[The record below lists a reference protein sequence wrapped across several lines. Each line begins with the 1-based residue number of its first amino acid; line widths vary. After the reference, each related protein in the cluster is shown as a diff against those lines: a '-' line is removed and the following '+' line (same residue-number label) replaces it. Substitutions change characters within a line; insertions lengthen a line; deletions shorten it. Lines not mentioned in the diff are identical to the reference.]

1 MNAWATSYKRQV
13 LLTWL
18 DVERRLR
25 EMTHG
30 FFEFPA
36 YISGI
41 HCYADG
47 AEILVSESEHET
59 ALREWLSTG
68 FGRALDESELF
79 LHLDIQNTPYPFE
92 VTFQSGKER
101 KRLRYPL
108 WHDLAYLDASPLD
121 AFQLPERFPEQLR
134 VAAFHSFKGGVG
146 RTTALMT
153 HLSAYLEYAKRRP
166 VKVLVIDADLE
177 APGITY
183 WLDVANHPPV
193 SFVRFLESMHYPAV
207 SVQESVRYFADELR
221 KYSLTINGTHEIFVL
236 PACID
241 SEQPIELL
249 DTPVL
254 PEHLARNAK
263 NPWYVGDAIRQLS
276 EALDANLVMVDLRAG
291 LSELASPLLFDPR
304 IERFIVST
312 VTRQSVNGAVLV
324 LEKMAAIRSLIRD
337 QDEVAAIPTVV
348 LSLLTPAL
356 RESVDYD
363 EAIQRLS
370 GAYPNPHVE
379 DAISAGVEFIEAA
392 FDPNLMSIRDFNQA
406 LTLVKSGN
414 LFEQALKWAESLSPI
429 VESLPTTETLH
440 TTRAVQAQQLESL
453 CEKYVYAE
461 SGKAENLLVTEPL
474 RNLAKHYEK
483 SLPATISIGAKGA
496 GKTFNFLQ
504 LCRMQTWE
512 RFLEKVGVATGN
524 RGNVL
529 IFPFLASK
537 NLNPDSPAINVIR
550 NCRDNCFQQLGLA
563 KEFSDIDLSDR
574 IAEALRGSSN
584 WTQFWIGELLAAFD
598 LPMDVGLKGLSDF
611 LSGRQVSAIFLV
623 DGLEDQFP
631 NPADNEQ
638 RDALEALLRL
648 TDRMNEIRGGNVGMI
663 AFVRSDYVR
672 TVIQQNVGQFE
683 TRYKSFVL
691 EWTAESFLRLA
702 YWTCA
707 EARLPFTLEENP
719 EQLSGAELLEKLYE
733 LWGQK
738 LGSPH
743 SKEAQTARWVFAA
756 LCDLNGK
763 LQARDLVRFLFYAA
777 QKSARSDRSS
787 AWDDRVLLPDAI
799 RRAVEDCSIKKVEE
813 ATKEIDVLNSW
824 YTKLESIPNEKK
836 VVPFEALNVGLTP
849 ELAKALQ
856 GLGIIFEDTDK
867 KVAQR
872 FYLPESYRTGL
883 GFTLTASARPKVLA
897 LIQRNLGKLP
907 F

>member
-30 FFEFPA
+30 FFAFPN

-47 AEILVSESEHET
+47 AEIMVVEAQHET
-59 ALREWLSTG
+59 ELREWLSAG
-68 FGRALDESELF
+68 FGRALDELGLF
-79 LHLDIQNTPYPFE
+79 LHLDIQNTPYRFE
-92 VTFQSGKER
+92 VILQSGKER

-108 WHDLAYLDASPLD
+108 WHDLAYLDANPLD
-121 AFQLPERFPEQLR
+121 AFQLPERFPEKLR

-153 HLSAYLEYAKRRP
+153 YLSAYLEYAKRRP
-166 VKVLVIDADLE
+166 IKVLVIDADLE

-183 WLDVANHPPV
+183 WLDVANHSPV

-207 SVQESVRYFADELR
+207 SVEESVRYFADELR

-276 EALDANLVMVDLRAG
+276 EALEADLVMVDLRAG

-324 LEKMAAIRSLIRD
+324 LEKMAAIRSLIHG
-337 QDEVAAIPTVV
+337 QDTVTAIPTVV
-348 LSLLTPAL
+348 LSFLTPAL
-356 RESVDYD
+356 RESEDYD

-379 DAISAGVEFIEAA
+379 DAVSAGVEFIEVA
-392 FDPNLMSIRDFNQA
+392 FDPSLMSIRDFHQA
-406 LTLVKSGN
+406 LSLVKSGS
-414 LFEQALKWAESLSPI
+414 LFGNALKWAESLLP
-429 VESLPTTETLH
+429 VEPPLTTETLNA
-440 TTRAVQAQQLESL
+440 TRAVQAQDLERL
-453 CEKYVYAE
+453 CEQYVYAE
-461 SGKAENLLVTEPL
+461 SGRAENLLVTEPL

-512 RFLEKVGVATGN
+512 HFLDKVGVATGN
-524 RGNVL
+524 RSDVL
-529 IFPFLASK
+529 IFPFLTSK
-537 NLNPDSPAINVIR
+537 NLKHDSPAISVIR
-550 NCRDNCFQQLGLA
+550 NCRDNCFQKLGLT
-563 KEFSDIDLSDR
+563 KEFSDIALSDR
-574 IAEALRGSSN
+574 IAEVLRGSPN
-584 WTQFWIGELLAAFD
+584 WTQFWIGELLTTFD
-598 LPMDVGLKGLSDF
+598 LSIEVGLKGLSDF
-611 LSGRQVSAIFLV
+611 LSDRHVSVIFLV
-623 DGLEDQFP
+623 DGLEDQFS
-631 NPADNEQ
+631 NPADNDQ
-638 RDALEALLRL
+638 RNALEALLRL

-707 EARLPFTLEENP
+707 EARLPFTQENP
-719 EQLSGAELLEKLYE
+719 EQLSGSELLEKLYE
-733 LWGQK
+733 LWGKK
-738 LGSPH
+738 LGSLH
-743 SKEAQTARWVFAA
+743 SKEAQAARWVFAA

-763 LQARDLVRFLFYAA
+763 LQARDLVRFLFHAA
-777 QKSARSDRSS
+777 QKSSQEGRSS
-787 AWDDRVLLPDAI
+787 SWEDRVLLPDAI
-799 RRAVEDCSIKKVEE
+799 RRAVEDCSREKVQE
-813 ATKEIDVLNSW
+813 AITEIDVLKSW
-824 YTKLESIPNEKK
+824 HRELQSIPNEKK
-836 VVPFEALNVGLTP
+836 VVPFEAFDVGLTS

-856 GLGIIFEDTDK
+856 GLGIIFEDRDK
-867 KVAQR
+867 KGVER